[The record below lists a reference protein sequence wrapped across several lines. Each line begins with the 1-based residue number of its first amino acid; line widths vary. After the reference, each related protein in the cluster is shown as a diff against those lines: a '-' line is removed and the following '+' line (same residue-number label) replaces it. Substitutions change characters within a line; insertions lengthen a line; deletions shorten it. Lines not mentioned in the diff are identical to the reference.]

1 MRQFRRVYDL
11 EVNVKYE
18 VKPFEHGVLMALLSL
33 THALKQTPGFNEEA
47 LQRAAQFFKE
57 VPAGG
62 CESGE
67 ARDAYE
73 WPLEVILKDVSYI
86 EKMLEN
92 KGN

>member
-1 MRQFRRVYDL
+1 MA
-11 EVNVKYE
+11 YE
-18 VKPFEHGVLMALLSL
+18 PKPFEQGVLTALLAL

-47 LQRAAQFFKE
+47 LARAAKFFKDF
-57 VPAGG
+57 PAGG

-67 ARDAYE
+67 ANEAYE
-73 WPLEVILKDVSYI
+73 WPLEVIQKDVSYI

>member
-1 MRQFRRVYDL
+1 MA
-11 EVNVKYE
+11 YE
-18 VKPFEHGVLMALLSL
+18 VKPFEQGVLMALLSL

-47 LQRAAQFFKE
+47 LTRAAKFFTE

-67 ARDAYE
+67 AFDAYE
-73 WPLEVILKDVSYI
+73 WPLSVIQKDVSYI
-86 EKMLEN
+86 EKLLEN

>member
-1 MRQFRRVYDL
+1 VA
-11 EVNVKYE
+11 YE
-18 VKPFEHGVLMALLSL
+18 VKPFEQGVLMALLSL
-33 THALKQTPGFNEEA
+33 THALKQTPGFNEQA
-47 LQRAAQFFKE
+47 LAQAAKFFKE

-67 ARDAYE
+67 AFDAYE

>member
-1 MRQFRRVYDL
+1 MA
-11 EVNVKYE
+11 YE
-18 VKPFEHGVLMALLSL
+18 VKPFEQGVLMALLSL
-33 THALKQTPGFNEEA
+33 TNALKQSPGFNEEA
-47 LQRAAQFFKE
+47 LKRSAQFFKD
-57 VPAGG
+57 VPAQG

-73 WPLEVILKDVSYI
+73 WPLEVIQKDVSYI

>member
-1 MRQFRRVYDL
+1 MAYQ
-11 EVNVKYE
+11 
-18 VKPFEHGVLMALLSL
+18 VKPFEQGVLMALLSL

-47 LQRAAQFFKE
+47 LKRAAKFFIE

-62 CESGE
+62 CEGGE
-67 ARDAYE
+67 AKDAYE